1 MFYKKIEELTWPR
14 SAFLEHLEAQ
24 ILKIFA
30 ICASHGA
37 ALLSSMYVPVCRK
50 KLWIRHFQQINRIVQ
65 VTFSYFKLNTKW
77 TYCGLRVRNKYVK
90 VMKVTFYEGHVLS
103 FRVRH
108 NKIPGRIGST
118 SFRERKRERERVYR
132 LISKNNAVLCSS
144 LGESRNINK

>member
-1 MFYKKIEELTWPR
+1 
-14 SAFLEHLEAQ
+14 
-24 ILKIFA
+24 
-30 ICASHGA
+30 
-37 ALLSSMYVPVCRK
+37 
-50 KLWIRHFQQINRIVQ
+50 
-65 VTFSYFKLNTKW
+65 
-77 TYCGLRVRNKYVK
+77 
-90 VMKVTFYEGHVLS
+90 MKVTFYEGHVLS